1 MEVSLRLVQLLM
13 GKINKYSSCCE
24 TVKNKITGLAKL

>member
-1 MEVSLRLVQLLM
+1 MEISLRLVQLLM

-24 TVKNKITGLAKL
+24 TVKNKNYGFS